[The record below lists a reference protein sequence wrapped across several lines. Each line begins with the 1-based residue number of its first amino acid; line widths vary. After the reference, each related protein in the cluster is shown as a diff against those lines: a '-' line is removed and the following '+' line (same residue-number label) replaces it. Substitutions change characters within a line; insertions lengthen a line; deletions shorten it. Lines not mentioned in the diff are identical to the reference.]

1 MDEATR
7 IKYEKVNMAVQNIS
21 TRKKNYELKSKTDNK
36 TLKDEYTSLNNYYN
50 EVIKDLQSKIK
61 TCEIIKKHN
70 KQIYK
75 ELNKIDIT
83 IDKIIA
89 R

>member
-1 MDEATR
+1 MS
-7 IKYEKVNMAVQNIS
+7 I
-21 TRKKNYELKSKTDNK
+21 L
-36 TLKDEYTSLNNYYN
+36 SLNNYYN

-83 IDKIIA
+83 KDKIIA